1 MKLTEIT
8 SQDFKDKL
16 TDPIQFMIR
25 DSVAELRGIIDM
37 HSKYDMGKVKHINH
51 SGRDIIKFTVRF
63 PDSYVVEYP
72 EDVNELQRI
81 VFDPFR
87 AITVPEMNDA
97 IYVGTGGRPYI
108 TFIYY
113 LKR

>member
-1 MKLTEIT
+1 MRLDEIT
-8 SQDFKDKL
+8 AKEFKEKL
-16 TDPIQFMIR
+16 TDPIQFMIK
-25 DSVAELRGIIDM
+25 DSEAELRDIIDKN
-37 HSKYDMGKVKHINH
+37 SKYDMGKVKHINH

>member
-8 SQDFKDKL
+8 SQDFKEKL
-16 TDPIQFMIR
+16 TDPIQFMIK
-25 DSVAELRGIIDM
+25 DSVAELRDIIDN
-37 HSKYDMGKVKHINH
+37 SNYKMGKVNHIMH
-51 SGRDIIKFTVRF
+51 GGRNIIKFTVYF
-63 PDSYVVEYP
+63 PNSFVVDYP
-72 EDVNELQRI
+72 DDVSVLQRL

-87 AITVPEMNDA
+87 HITEPQMNDA
-97 IYVGTGGRPYI
+97 IYTGTGGRPYI

>member
-16 TDPIQFMIR
+16 TDPIQFMIK
-25 DSVAELRGIIDM
+25 DSVAKLRDIIDN
-37 HSKYDMGKVKHINH
+37 SNYKMGKVNHINH
-51 SGRDIIKFTVRF
+51 SGRDIIKFTVHF
-63 PDSYVVEYP
+63 PNSFVIDYP

-87 AITVPEMNDA
+87 DITEPKMNDA